1 VQTGLRTKIGTRG
14 IGKHNSY
21 KWNWSIDALVFVNSS
36 ATSWA
41 PTTKSSSVSLRIS
54 SYESTKRV
62 YEPFNIHFIGGL
74 ADTPL
79 YIYYKEWQT
88 NWMLGFVF
96 GVGSDSQL
104 VWARQVGSGA
114 LNSMFSVVI
123 GAYQPTLFLSDLKA
137 SCVLLWDCWGTHA
150 HYTKYCI

>member
-1 VQTGLRTKIGTRG
+1 MWERGFWQFVVTSCQKISYHLKNDVSSHAKILGRDINRVQTGLRTKIGTRG

-79 YIYYKEWQT
+79 YIYYKE
-88 NWMLGFVF
+88 
-96 GVGSDSQL
+96 
-104 VWARQVGSGA
+104 
-114 LNSMFSVVI
+114 
-123 GAYQPTLFLSDLKA
+123 
-137 SCVLLWDCWGTHA
+137 
-150 HYTKYCI
+150 